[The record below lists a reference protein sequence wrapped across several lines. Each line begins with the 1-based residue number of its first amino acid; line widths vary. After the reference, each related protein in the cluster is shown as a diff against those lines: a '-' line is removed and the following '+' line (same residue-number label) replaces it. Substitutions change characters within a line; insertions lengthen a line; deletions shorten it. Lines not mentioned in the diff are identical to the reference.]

1 MSSYLGRNL
10 HVSVFG
16 QSHSPAIGVCVDGL
30 PAGERVDPEE
40 LQSFLKRRAPGQTAT
55 STPRKEAD
63 ETRILCGLAD
73 GVTCGAPL
81 AAVIENTNTRSQDYA
96 RLRDVP
102 RPGHAD
108 YTAQVRYGGFQD
120 VAGGGHF
127 SGRLTAPL
135 CIAGGI
141 ALQIL
146 ARRGVQVSAHIQSI
160 GEIEDRPFDSMGEQT
175 EILDRLKAAP
185 FPVLDEKAGERMRAA
200 ILQARSERDSVGGVV
215 ECIAQGLPAGL
226 GDPMFGGM
234 EGRLA
239 AALFG
244 VPAVKGV
251 EFGAGFGA
259 ARMRGSEHNDPF
271 ALREGRVVT
280 KTNHAGGILGG
291 ITTGMPILLRAAFK
305 PTPSIAME
313 QDSVS
318 LSRMEAE
325 KLVVTGRHDPC
336 IVPRAVPV
344 VEAVT
349 ALVLLDALLDPPA
362 RLGRA

>member
-30 PAGERVDPEE
+30 PAGERVDLEE

-160 GEIEDRPFDSMGEQT
+160 GEIEDRPFDSMGEQA

-185 FPVLDEKAGERMRAA
+185 FPVLDEHAGERMRAS

-349 ALVLLDALLDPPA
+349 ALVVLDALLDPPA